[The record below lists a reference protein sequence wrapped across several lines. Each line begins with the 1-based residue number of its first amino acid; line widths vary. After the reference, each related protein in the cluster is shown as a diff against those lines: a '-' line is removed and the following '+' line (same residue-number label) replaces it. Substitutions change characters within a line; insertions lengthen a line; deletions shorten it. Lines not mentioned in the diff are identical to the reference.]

1 MANAWSG
8 HFYKEAQQY
17 KIVYDQVSSEYKQ
30 YESQWNSLNL
40 ETTHWTE
47 IADLIRWANA
57 SARQSYSTGY
67 SYYVN
72 MIEHQKEGSIFG
84 VKKRMESFASANRHI
99 ADWTKAAVAKWDK
112 LATEYGVTLVD
123 EKNDVVDIALMADAW
138 LIDIYRYKGS
148 KWEEDESQVLV
159 NQVLEK
165 FGIGSEEFE
174 AWKRI
179 REISEV
185 S

>member
-17 KIVYDQVSSEYKQ
+17 KIIYDQVSAEYKQ
-30 YESQWNSLNL
+30 FESQWASLNL
-40 ETTHWTE
+40 DTAHWAE
-47 IADLIRWANA
+47 IANVIRLANA
-57 SARQSYSTGY
+57 SAKQSFSTGY
-67 SYYVN
+67 SYFVN

-123 EKNDVVDIALMADAW
+123 EKNEAVDIALMADAW
-138 LIDIYRYKGS
+138 LLDIYRYTGNKWDETES
-148 KWEEDESQVLV
+148 KVLV

-165 FGIGSEEFE
+165 FQISSEEFE
-174 AWKRI
+174 TWKRV
-179 REISEV
+179 RDV
-185 S
+185 RRGD